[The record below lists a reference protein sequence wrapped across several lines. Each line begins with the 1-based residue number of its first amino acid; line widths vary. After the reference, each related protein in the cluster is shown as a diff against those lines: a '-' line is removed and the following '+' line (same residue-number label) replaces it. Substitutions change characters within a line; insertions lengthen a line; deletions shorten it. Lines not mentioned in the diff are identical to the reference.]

1 MKKITLI
8 FMILFLALMVL
19 LWNIASDINTFNS
32 GIKNAVNEISRI
44 KQEQTMLVKYK
55 AEKSLSLEKF
65 YLEVFNDIK
74 ELSFYYRAPVE
85 VKIVGAKD
93 LVNIRS
99 FFKESLYKGIKQVDL
114 SCSFDLRKQH
124 NAYLLDALYKM
135 LKSKPLSILDINL
148 EKGFV
153 ILTMRLYGS

>member
-1 MKKITLI
+1 
-8 FMILFLALMVL
+8 MILFLALMVL

>member
-1 MKKITLI
+1 
-8 FMILFLALMVL
+8 MILLLALMVL
-19 LWNIASDINTFNS
+19 LWNIASDIKTFND
-32 GIKNAVNEISRI
+32 GIKNAANEISRI
-44 KQEQTMLVKYK
+44 KLEQTMLVKYK
-55 AEKSLSLEKF
+55 AEKPIPLEKF

-85 VKIVGAKD
+85 VKIIGAKD

-99 FFKESLYKGIKQVDL
+99 FFKDSQYKGIKQVDL
-114 SCSFDLRKQH
+114 SCSFDLRKQR
-124 NAYLLDALYKM
+124 NAYLLDAFYKM
-135 LKSKPLSILDINL
+135 LKSKPISILGISL